1 MSYEV
6 HPKVMPS
13 VEDTSLDM
21 PIDFVT
27 EIIVR
32 SEHGEWSFDPATI
45 SSLNVLYNPIK

>member
-13 VEDTSLDM
+13 AEDSTLDM
-21 PIDFVT
+21 PIDCVT

-32 SEHGEWSFDPATI
+32 SKHGEWSFDPATI
-45 SSLNVLYNPIK
+45 SALNVIYNPIK